1 MTYWNVRSAWV
12 SCPAGKLWAFAAL
25 SLLFAALGRIVRGVT
40 TSGALAGALVCF
52 ALLMGAGLAGF
63 VTLLAVFL
71 LTWVT
76 TRVGYARKQSLATAE
91 GDAGRDASQVFA
103 NLGMA
108 ALCAMLYVA
117 LREQRLLIAMGAA
130 LSEATAD
137 TVSSEIGQAVG
148 NVPRLITNWEQVAP
162 GSDGAI
168 TLVGTIA
175 GFASASIVGLSCAFF
190 GIFAWHDLPTCVGA
204 GVVGTLVDSFL
215 GATLERRQ
223 ILGNNG
229 VNFVSTAVAALMP
242 LLLS

>member
-1 MTYWNVRSAWV
+1 MTYHSFGGAWF
-12 SCPAGKLWAFAAL
+12 SFPAGKLWAFAGL

-40 TSGALAGALVCF
+40 TSGALAGAVICL
-52 ALLMGAGLAGF
+52 ALLVGAGLGGF
-63 VTLLAVFL
+63 VTLLTVFL
-71 LTWVT
+71 LTWGT
-76 TRVGYARKQSLATAE
+76 TRIGYARKQSLGTAE
-91 GDAGRDASQVFA
+91 ANAGRDASQVFA
-103 NLGMA
+103 NLGVA
-108 ALCAMLYVA
+108 ALCAMLHVT
-117 LREQRLLIAMGAA
+117 LRDQRLLIAMGAV
-130 LSEATAD
+130 LSEAAAD

-175 GFASASIVGLSCAFF
+175 GFASASVVGLTCAFF
-190 GIFAWHDLPTCVGA
+190 GIFAWHDLPICVGA

-229 VNFVSTAVAALMP
+229 VNFVSTAVASLMP